1 MYRSPDIRTLGIELD
16 VPKGLVVKE
25 VRDAV
30 AAAGMTPGD
39 RIAAINGTP
48 VWTFGDLQYHYDKV
62 NRNADRIQM
71 TVDRAG
77 TADRPAD
84 RAAGALVVDRP
95 DFPPVDHRTACL
107 LRFCAAHRS
116 REA

>member
-30 AAAGMTPGD
+30 AAAGMIAGD

-48 VWTFGDLQYHYDKV
+48 VWTFGDLQHHYDKV

-77 TADRPAD
+77 SADRPAH
-84 RAAGALVVDRP
+84 RAARALVVDRP
-95 DFPPVDHRTACL
+95 HFPSVDHRTACV
-107 LRFCAAHRS
+107 LRLRAAHGS